1 MRTARSLALSLA
13 VLLVLP
19 ATALHAQRVGIG
31 ITAQM
36 GPALDISL
44 YSSNQFGDWHR
55 AYRTWT
61 PVRVY
66 YMNGRYYRRPVRGAR
81 LVIVYSDGHHYFF
94 PPRDDGWNHFDR
106 RYDYRYRPTDDDYRA
121 RGDGDPGVLVLDYR
135 PDRYGD
141 WHQNYHEWQ
150 AVTLYQV
157 GGRYYDHELPGSRAV
172 MLYHY
177 RDGYFLPPRDRDWG
191 GADHRFDQRP
201 DRGDHQDQGN
211 GRDEHPDQG
220 RGRNDKGRG
229 QDRGRDHH

>member
-1 MRTARSLALSLA
+1 MRIPRLAALTLA
-13 VLLVLP
+13 AALIVP

-31 ITAQM
+31 ITAQL

-44 YSSNQFGDWHR
+44 YSSDRFGDWHQ

-66 YMNGRYYRRPVRGAR
+66 YLNGRYYRRRVRGAR
-81 LVIVYSDGHHYFF
+81 LVMVYSDGHHYFF
-94 PPRDDGWNHFDR
+94 PPRDDGWNHLDR

-121 RGDGDPGVLVLDYR
+121 RGDGGPGVLVLDYR

-150 AVTLYQV
+150 VVTLYQV

-191 GADHRFDQRP
+191 GADHRFTDQRP
-201 DRGDHQDQGN
+201 VRDDHQ
-211 GRDEHPDQG
+211 DQG
-220 RGRNDKGRG
+220 RGRNDQHR
-229 QDRGRDHH
+229 DRGRDHH